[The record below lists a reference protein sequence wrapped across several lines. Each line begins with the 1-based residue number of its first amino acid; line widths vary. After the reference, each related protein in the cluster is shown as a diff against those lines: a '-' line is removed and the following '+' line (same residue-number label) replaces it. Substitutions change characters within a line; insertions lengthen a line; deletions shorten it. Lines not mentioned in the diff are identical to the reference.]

1 MDKDSTLNEVNQ
13 TAVRENLDDQKELQT
28 PADKKAD
35 AEKKAEVVIDSMPQL
50 KAQAAIG
57 NDQGTN
63 DSKTLE
69 KAIADADAKPA
80 KQVLSKEKAPGSFT
94 SDSKV
99 GWDAF
104 SKLPN
109 PGNEEA
115 MEELASKLGLEA
127 LIGMYKGARTSNKS
141 EEDLVSHFLKEA
153 YYGEWYHN
161 AAVMLFTVVF
171 TWILTRFGGGLMAC
185 LVVGAFL
192 ATYYQTSIR
201 RLRRNIRDDIQ
212 RELAINRLES
222 ETESADWI
230 NHFMSRF
237 WLIYE
242 PVLSAQIIGI
252 ADAILVDSTPAFL
265 DSIRLT
271 SFTLGTKAPRI
282 ESIKTLTKTEPNVVV
297 SKVKSICFLCN
308 VEHFPVFSVWIGN
321 SLLFLMIRLILASA
335 TFNPRLIPR
344 SY

>member
-1 MDKDSTLNEVNQ
+1 MPSQPPTDLHEIDS
-13 TAVRENLDDQKELQT
+13 
-28 PADKKAD
+28 PMDKKAA
-35 AEKKAEVVIDSMPQL
+35 AEKKAQVVIDSAPKL
-50 KAQAAIG
+50 QANAAMG

-63 DSKTLE
+63 DSNTLAN
-69 KAIADADAKPA
+69 AIATADTKP
-80 KQVLSKEKAPGSFT
+80 VKAAQTPLKKSPGSFV
-94 SDSKV
+94 SDAKA
-99 GWDAF
+99 GWNAF
-104 SKLPN
+104 SQLPN
-109 PGNEEA
+109 PGDEEMMA
-115 MEELASKLGLEA
+115 ELGSKLGLDA
-127 LIGMYKGARTSNKS
+127 LIDMYKNNRATTSS
-141 EEDLVSHFLKEA
+141 EPPADVVSQFLTEA

-161 AAVMLFTVVF
+161 SAAFLFTVVF
-171 TWILTRFGGGLMAC
+171 TWLLTRFGGGLMSC

-212 RELAINRLES
+212 RELSLNRLET

-252 ADAILVDSTPAFL
+252 ADSILVDSTPAFL

-282 ESIKTLTKTEPNVVV
+282 ESIKTITKTEPNVVV
-297 SKVKSICFLCN
+297 SFLFNFNCYN
-308 VEHFPVFSVWIGN
+308 CI
-321 SLLFLMIRLILASA
+321 
-335 TFNPRLIPR
+335 NPRFF
-344 SY
+344 

>member
-1 MDKDSTLNEVNQ
+1 MENDSILNEVNE
-13 TAVRENLDDQKELQT
+13 TAIRDPT
-28 PADKKAD
+28 PMDKKAEAQKSAQVVLDSVPKFTAD
-35 AEKKAEVVIDSMPQL
+35 ASMT
-50 KAQAAIG
+50 

-63 DSKTLE
+63 DSNTLAN
-69 KAIADADAKPA
+69 AINAADAKPTKTA
-80 KQVLSKEKAPGSFT
+80 PLKKSPGSFT
-94 SDSKV
+94 SDAKA
-99 GWDAF
+99 GWNAF

-109 PGNEEA
+109 PGEEEVMA
-115 MEELASKLGLEA
+115 ELQSKLGLDS
-127 LIGMYKGARTSNKS
+127 LINMYKGTRTTSVAS
-141 EEDLVSHFLKEA
+141 EKDHDLVSQFLKEA

-161 AAVMLFTVVF
+161 TAAMLFTVVF
-171 TWILTRFGGGLMAC
+171 TWLLTRFGGGLMAC

-212 RELAINRLES
+212 RELSINRLET
-222 ETESADWI
+222 EVESADWI

-252 ADAILVDSTPAFL
+252 ADSILVDSTPAFL

-297 SKVKSICFLCN
+297 RISLIYSIK
-308 VEHFPVFSVWIGN
+308 N
-321 SLLFLMIRLILASA
+321 SPF
-335 TFNPRLIPR
+335 F
-344 SY
+344 

>member
-1 MDKDSTLNEVNQ
+1 LHFFILSLSLFFSSPINSYSKKKKKKKKRMDNLNE
-13 TAVRENLDDQKELQT
+13 TAVRNDYSESQT
-28 PADKKAD
+28 PADKQAQ
-35 AEKKAEVVIDSMPQL
+35 AEKKAQVVLDSIPQL
-50 KAQAAIG
+50 KAQAAMP

-63 DSKTLE
+63 DSKVLAS
-69 KAIADADAKPA
+69 AIANADAKPV
-80 KQVLSKEKAPGSFT
+80 KQLSKEKAPGSFI

-104 SKLPN
+104 STLPN
-109 PGNEEA
+109 PGNEQV
-115 MEELASKLGLEA
+115 MEELASKLGLDA
-127 LIGMYKGARTSNKS
+127 LISMYKGARTSNKS
-141 EEDLVSHFLKEA
+141 EQDLVSQFLKEA

-161 AAVMLFTVVF
+161 AAAMLFTVVF

-212 RELAINRLES
+212 RELAINRLET

-297 SKVKSICFLCN
+297 SSAPFL
-308 VEHFPVFSVWIGN
+308 V
-321 SLLFLMIRLILASA
+321 
-335 TFNPRLIPR
+335 
-344 SY
+344 